1 MMKTWLSLLLLMV
14 LFRTG
19 NAQGDYMF
27 FHLSLDKGLSDARV
41 STIVQDRYGFMW
53 MGTPNGLN
61 RYDGYSIQTFY
72 AGKDSGLPSNSISS
86 LFSDSRGQLWVGTS
100 RGVVRYNFVT
110 QQFDS
115 CRLPQPVTTIYCFTE
130 DAAGNVYCGT
140 REGLFCFKRQA
151 ATWENVSARFG
162 VKDRLILIKGLLFL
176 KKNILFASTE
186 KRGFYK
192 LDMKTGRVDTF
203 GFKVGKVE
211 EYYLAMYGME
221 RLNDNEILVGTLS
234 FGLIKFNVAQ
244 GVFSWPKGVLQKR
257 EGILFNT
264 VNQVRKDH
272 AGRFWVT
279 SNYFRLAEYLPH
291 LDSVITTQPD
301 PYSPYGFDDNNAS
314 CVYEDRQHNIWIGTS
329 LNGAY
334 HFNPNRKRVHF
345 FSESDFVPG
354 ALQKG
359 KVFAIAGLDSNTLM
373 VGTHNGPSIYSRNTN
388 SFINFKGYAYNYGDK
403 PLEHVLAGLKDRKG
417 IIWMGSSRLGLMRYD
432 PVTGKIR
439 VFGRFTEPHPFRDDG
454 ISDMVEMK
462 GDSLLVIGYNRPAV
476 FNTRDYTSRS
486 FRSDSLTPL
495 YKINNAVSLCYDHEG
510 RNIWL
515 ATSGG
520 QLFEYDPVQQ
530 LLTEKSQLL
539 KAMAGTLSV
548 LYNIAFDTSGRLWC
562 ATNIGAI
569 CLEKGKTP
577 AVYTINIPEKTSAEV
592 KNILPVGTDV
602 WLTNNRNIARLDTRT
617 GKMIVLGEKDG
628 FGNVQLYGHSLSLS
642 PWNTVLIGSNSGFYE
657 LFPDRIKEEPT
668 SSSAYL
674 TAFRVHDKP
683 LLLQEV
689 ISTAK
694 YIELSYRQNFFSFDI
709 SAFDYSEANELEYAY
724 LLEGFDRNWNYIGN
738 QRSGSY
744 TNVPGGDYVLRLKV
758 RNSSGVWNEQGQRI
772 RIHITKPFWQTTWFI
787 VLLLFAVG
795 GIIFLVYHL
804 RVNSVRRRAKL
815 RSDYEI
821 RLNELENSALRTQM
835 NPHFIFNSL
844 NTINS
849 FINSNERERAH
860 QYISKFSKLIR
871 LILDHSREKKITLSN
886 ELEVVDLY
894 VQLERIRFDNK
905 FAYKL
910 DIAESI
916 ETDNIEVPPLIIQ
929 PFIENAILHGLLPL
943 GSGGVLQIEVSK
955 VEQHLLLSISDN
967 GIGREKAREQRLP
980 VKAKHK
986 SHGLEI
992 TSKRIE
998 LFNSEHQFEGKVVIV
1013 DLKNDAGQPAGT
1025 RVEIALAWEESF

>member
-1 MMKTWLSLLLLMV
+1 MIKTGLFTILLAV
-14 LFRTG
+14 LCWTSK
-19 NAQGDYMF
+19 AQGDYMF

-72 AGKDSGLPSNSISS
+72 AGNGLPSNSISS

-100 RGVVRYNFVT
+100 RGIVRYNFIT

-115 CRLPQPVTTIYCFTE
+115 CRLPRPVTTVFCFTE
-130 DAAGNVYCGT
+130 DASGNIYCGT
-140 REGLFCFKRQA
+140 REGLFCFKRQTG
-151 ATWENVSARFG
+151 TWENISERFG
-162 VKDRLILIKGLLFL
+162 VKDRLLLIKGLLFL
-176 KKNILFASTE
+176 KKDLLFASTE
-186 KRGFYK
+186 KKGFYK
-192 LDMKTGRVDTF
+192 LDMKTGRLDTF

-211 EYYLAMYGME
+211 EYYLAMYNME

-234 FGLIKFNVAQ
+234 FGLIKFNVAK

-279 SNYFRLAEYLPH
+279 SNYFRLAEYLPAR
-291 LDSVITTQPD
+291 DSVVTTQPD
-301 PYSPYGFDDNNAS
+301 PYSPYGFNDNNAS

-334 HFNPNRKRVHF
+334 HFNPNRNRVHF
-345 FSESDFVPG
+345 FSESDFVTG

-359 KVFAIAGLDSNTLM
+359 KVFSIAGLDSNTLM
-373 VGTHNGPSIYSRNTN
+373 IGTHNGPSLYSRKTN
-388 SFINFKGYAYNYGDK
+388 RFTNFKGYSFNYGDK
-403 PLEHVLAGLKDRKG
+403 PLEQVLAGLKDRKG
-417 IIWMGSSRLGLMRYD
+417 IVWMASSRLGLMRYD
-432 PVTGKIR
+432 PANGKIR
-439 VFGRFTEPHPFRDDG
+439 VFGRFTEPNPFRDDG
-454 ISDMVEMK
+454 INDMIETK

-476 FNTRDYTSRS
+476 FRTDNYTSRS
-486 FRSDSLTPL
+486 FRNDSLTPL
-495 YKINNAVSLCYDHEG
+495 YQITNAIALCYDHRGE
-510 RNIWL
+510 NVWL

-520 QLFEYDPVQQ
+520 QLFEYAPEQH
-530 LLTEKSQLL
+530 LLTERSSLL
-539 KAMAGTLSV
+539 QAVAGKLSA
-548 LYNIAFDTSGRLWC
+548 LYNIAFDATGRLWC
-562 ATNIGAI
+562 ATNIGAV
-569 CLEKGKTP
+569 CLEKGKAP
-577 AVYTINIPEKTSAEV
+577 IVYTITIPEKTSAEI

-602 WLTNNRNIARLDTRT
+602 WLTNNRNIARLNTNT

-628 FGNVQLYGHSLSLS
+628 FGNVQLYGHSLILS

-657 LFPDRIKEEPT
+657 LFPDRIQEEPT

-683 LLLQEV
+683 LMTGEV
-689 ISTAK
+689 ISTVK
-694 YIELSYRQNFFSFDI
+694 DIKLSYRQNFFSFDM

-724 LLEGFDRNWNYIGN
+724 LLEGFDRNWNYTGN

-772 RIHITKPFWQTTWFI
+772 HIHIALPFWKTTWFFALL
-787 VLLLFAVG
+787 VLAIG
-795 GIIFLVYHL
+795 GIVYGIYHW
-804 RVNSVRRRAKL
+804 RVQSVRRRAKL

-905 FAYKL
+905 FAYEL
-910 DIAESI
+910 NIADDI

-943 GSGGVLQIEVSK
+943 PSGGVLQIEVNK
-955 VEQHLLLSISDN
+955 IQQHLLLSVMDN
-967 GIGREKAREQRLP
+967 GIGREKAREHRLP
-980 VKAKHK
+980 VKTKHK

-992 TSKRIE
+992 TCKRIE
-998 LFNSEHQFEGKVVIV
+998 LFNSEHQFEGKVAII
-1013 DLKNDAGQPAGT
+1013 DLKDEAGQPAGT
-1025 RVEIALAWEESF
+1025 RVEIPLAWEESF